1 MSFLVGRPIPGFI
14 AGFLAVLTFHQAMIG
29 ILHAMDVIGGAPFSL
44 APVPPFRVPQLLD
57 LCFWGG
63 VWGIAFALVARW
75 LPGTAWIQ
83 GILLGIAAVLAGHLL
98 VAPLKGGSITQ
109 GWGIRGLAIGLAI
122 NCFWGIGVALLL
134 PSLQSGRT
142 RRS

>member
-1 MSFLVGRPIPGFI
+1 MSFLGGRAIPGFI
-14 AGFLAVLTFHQAMIG
+14 GGFLAVLTFQQAMVG
-29 ILHAMDVIGGAPFSL
+29 LLHATDVIGGAPFSL

-63 VWGIAFALVARW
+63 VWGLAFALVVQW
-75 LPGTAWIQ
+75 VPGSALIQ
-83 GILLGIAAVLAGHLL
+83 GILLGIAAVLAAHLL
-98 VAPLKGGSITQ
+98 IVPLKGGSISQ
-109 GWGIRGLAIGLAI
+109 GWEFHGLAVSLAI

-134 PSLQSGRT
+134 PSLQSGRS